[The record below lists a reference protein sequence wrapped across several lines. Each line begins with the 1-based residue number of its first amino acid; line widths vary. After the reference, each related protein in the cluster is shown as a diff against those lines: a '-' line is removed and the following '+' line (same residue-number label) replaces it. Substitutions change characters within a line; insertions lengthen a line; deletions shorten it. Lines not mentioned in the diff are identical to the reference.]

1 RVVVQFDKRD
11 VEAIKLIK
19 LDLLGLGM
27 LAAIDETLQL
37 IEHDC
42 AVCLDLDRM
51 PEEIP
56 EVFAMLQAA
65 DTVGVFQVESRA
77 QMQTLPKSRPQS
89 LDDLVVEVAIIRPG
103 PIQGNA
109 VHPYLRRKQGLEE
122 VTYLH
127 PSLAPIL
134 ADTLAVILYQEQV
147 MEIAVRLGGYR

>member
-1 RVVVQFDKRD
+1 
-11 VEAIKLIK
+11 
-19 LDLLGLGM
+19 M

-42 AVCLDLDRM
+42 AVCVDLDWL

-56 EVFAMLQAA
+56 EVFEMLQAA

-77 QMQTLPKSRPQS
+77 QMQTLPKSRPRS

-109 VHPYLRRKQGLEE
+109 VHPYLRRKQGLEP

-127 PSLAPIL
+127 PSLEPVL
-134 ADTLAVILYQEQV
+134 ATRSA
-147 MEIAVRLGGYR
+147 

>member
-1 RVVVQFDKRD
+1 GKV
-11 VEAIKLIK
+11 
-19 LDLLGLGM
+19 
-27 LAAIDETLQL
+27 AAVGETLQA
-37 IEHDC
+37 IEPDC

-51 PEEIP
+51 PEDVP

-77 QMQTLPKSRPQS
+77 QMQTLPKSRPKS

-109 VHPYLRRKQGLEE
+109 VPPFLRRKRGLEP

-127 PSLAPIL
+127 PSLEPIL
-134 ADTLAVILYQEQV
+134 KDS
-147 MEIAVRLGGYR
+147 MG